1 MVKKTIDTAVATPT
15 NRKALAEQTRQSI
28 IAAALSCFAQRGFEG
43 TSLQQIAKLS
53 NTTVPLI
60 VYYYKNKMTLWQA
73 TIDSAV
79 EPFDQQLQQV
89 SDHNHS
95 AGENLKFIISAL
107 VQVSTEFPEFHR
119 LMVLENHQPSERLDW
134 LYQRFIKRHQAIMLA
149 AIKAAQAEGLISA
162 IAPERLLHAIIGMAT
177 ISSQA
182 AEFKKINNK
191 NLFSAT
197 EIKKTIQSIE
207 QLIFLDQR

>member
-1 MVKKTIDTAVATPT
+1 MEKKTAATRTTAPV

-28 IAAALSCFAQRGFEG
+28 ITAALSCFAQRGFEG
-43 TSLQQIAKLS
+43 TSLQHIAKLS
-53 NTTVPLI
+53 DTTVPLI
-60 VYYYKNKMTLWQA
+60 VYYYKNKTALWQA
-73 TIDSAV
+73 TVDRAV
-79 EPFDQQLQQV
+79 EPFDRQLEQV
-89 SDHNHS
+89 NNSDLTAS
-95 AGENLKFIISAL
+95 DNLKCIINAL

-119 LMVLENHQPSERLDW
+119 LMVLESHQPSERLDW
-134 LYQRFIKRHQAIMLA
+134 LYQRFIKRHQKIMLA
-149 AIKAAQAEGLISA
+149 AIKAAQAEGMISA

-191 NLFSAT
+191 NVFSAA

-207 QLIFLDQR
+207 QLIFLEQR